1 MKFWA
6 AAFIY
11 KKLYAMN
18 AISLLQI
25 MVLCSSVLRLCVSP
39 NMTEEDRKMT
49 PLEWLHQGLHDND
62 EDLPSIEDVKKDVVK
77 MMDNADDISEEI
89 HFSKCCR
96 KSELIEWVSERVFG
110 DKWLCSSFNECG
122 FVIFFRED
130 FS

>member
-25 MVLCSSVLRLCVSP
+25 MVLCSSIFRLCVSP
-39 NMTEEDRKMT
+39 YMTEEDRKMT

-62 EDLPSIEDVKKDVVK
+62 EDLPSIDDVKKDLVK
-77 MMDNADDISEEI
+77 MMDNADDISGEI

-110 DKWLCSSFNECG
+110 DKWSCSSFNNCG

>member
-6 AAFIY
+6 VAFIY

-25 MVLCSSVLRLCVSP
+25 MVLCSSVFRLCVSP

-49 PLEWLHQGLHDND
+49 PQEWLHQELHDND
-62 EDLPSIEDVKKDVVK
+62 EDLPSIEDVKKSLVK
-77 MMDNADDISEEI
+77 MMDNAADISEEI

-96 KSELIEWVSERVFG
+96 KSELIEWVSE
-110 DKWLCSSFNECG
+110 
-122 FVIFFRED
+122 
-130 FS
+130 

>member
-6 AAFIY
+6 AAFVNKKLYAIFIY

-18 AISLLQI
+18 AINLLQI
-25 MVLCSSVLRLCVSP
+25 MVLCSSVFRLYVSP

-62 EDLPSIEDVKKDVVK
+62 EDLPSIEDVKKSLVK
-77 MMDNADDISEEI
+77 MRDYAADISEEI

-96 KSELIEWVSERVFG
+96 KSELIEWVSE
-110 DKWLCSSFNECG
+110 
-122 FVIFFRED
+122 
-130 FS
+130 

>member
-110 DKWLCSSFNECG
+110 DKWLCSSFNKCG